1 LLSLPSENAEGY
13 KKASP
18 ITYTDNYK
26 GGLFIVHGT
35 ADDNVHLQNS
45 LELSKQ
51 LTNSRKT
58 DFDQHFYP
66 DKTHNLSDGTPN
78 ILRISLYTR
87 INDFLKRTL
96 E

>member
-1 LLSLPSENAEGY
+1 MKILKAIN
-13 KKASP
+13 ASP
-18 ITYTDNYK
+18 VNFAGNYRS
-26 GGLFIVHGT
+26 GLFLVHGT

-51 LTNSRKT
+51 LTSAMKT
-58 DFDQHFYP
+58 NFEQHFYT

-87 INDFLKRTL
+87 INEFLKREL
-96 E
+96 K